1 MMTKREVLQL
11 NEPSDIWEEM
21 QKNPELKKDGEV
33 WLHMTRLSA
42 KKDREWS
49 EKTYGDPDA
58 YLYMDLN
65 KKK

>member
-1 MMTKREVLQL
+1 MTKSEVLQL
-11 NEPSDIWEEM
+11 DEPSAIWNEM
-21 QKNPELKKDGEV
+21 QKNPELRTDGDV

-42 KKDREWS
+42 KQDRQRSQEA
-49 EKTYGDPDA
+49 YGDPEA

>member
-1 MMTKREVLQL
+1 MMTKSEVLQL

-42 KKDREWS
+42 KKTESGLKRHTVTRMHICIWI
-49 EKTYGDPDA
+49 
-58 YLYMDLN
+58 
-65 KKK
+65 

>member
-1 MMTKREVLQL
+1 MTKSEALQL
-11 NEPSDIWEEM
+11 DDPSAIWNEM
-21 QKNPELKKDGEV
+21 QKNPVLRADGDV

-42 KKDREWS
+42 KQDRKHSQEV
-49 EKTYGDPDA
+49 YGDPEA

>member
-1 MMTKREVLQL
+1 MTKIEGLL
-11 NEPSDIWEEM
+11 LDDPSAIWNEM
-21 QKNPELKKDGEV
+21 QKNPALRTDGDV

-42 KKDREWS
+42 KQDRQWS
-49 EKTYGDPDA
+49 REAYGDPEA